1 MAIRLANPAPAR
13 RILTAWAAA
22 WMSTASAWIQS
33 GSTQVWMR
41 TCPWSGLPKWLTTT
55 CSRFSLVSPLA
66 MMATRFPP
74 LGCIA
79 FRRARAAA
87 PVAELEFR
95 ASGASGPGGQGVNAT
110 DSRVELRF
118 DLAGSPSLTD
128 EAKELAVRRLGPR
141 LDSGGVLRVVA
152 QAQRS
157 QLANRR
163 AAVERFAELLA
174 AALATPRARRP
185 TRPTRASAAPPG
197 GTKRPRP
204 PPHSPPGR

>member
-1 MAIRLANPAPAR
+1 MSEVIRITPE
-13 RILTAWAAA
+13 
-22 WMSTASAWIQS
+22 
-33 GSTQVWMR
+33 V
-41 TCPWSGLPKWLTTT
+41 
-55 CSRFSLVSPLA
+55 VV
-66 MMATRFPP
+66 
-74 LGCIA
+74 
-79 FRRARAAA
+79 

-95 ASGASGPGGQGVNAT
+95 ASRSSGPGGQGVNTT

-118 DLAGSPSLTD
+118 DLAGSPSLSD
-128 EAKELAVRRLGPR
+128 EAKELALRRLGPR

-185 TRPTRASAAPPG
+185 TRPTRASTARRVEAKRRRSA
-197 GTKRPRP
+197 TKRLRGRPRRP
-204 PPHSPPGR
+204 DED